1 MGPATRCRAASPPT
15 SSSGWSATTGSTVR
29 AVHGVRSFADLVPG
43 ALVDAEPG
51 AAEALLALE
60 RVTADHADFRA
71 VATQLHVLAVRPAL
85 A

>member
-1 MGPATRCRAASPPT
+1 MPR
-15 SSSGWSATTGSTVR
+15 GSTADQLGAQVGDHGQTNR
-29 AVHGVRSFADLVPG
+29 AVHGERTVADLVHG

-51 AAEALLALE
+51 AADALLELE

-71 VATQLHVLAVRPAL
+71 IATQLHVLAVRPAV